1 MQLLTNFKIED
12 YHLILLAFGLATVS
26 MAYIP
31 ILAER
36 LKITFAPLVLCL
48 GFLLY
53 YLQVPVQWPQPL
65 WDQKWVKIITEIIVV
80 ISLMGAGLKIGI
92 RYGVQSWKNT
102 LRLIHTTMPLYI
114 AGIFLLGKYMLNLD
128 GASALLLAAVCA
140 PTDPVLAS
148 DLQLRKHETEGKKN
162 TGMRYLLTAEAGLND
177 GFAFPFVYLAI
188 LWSKQN
194 NFADIDVANWFGFYF
209 LYKILIGVAVGILI
223 GYLYSL
229 SISKTE
235 SNNKDKV
242 LSGFVGVVLALA
254 AFALAEV
261 VSGYG
266 FLSAFFGGLFAQY
279 HYHKKENS
287 DEGKDEILIF
297 TDELEKLLI
306 VVWILLFGGFV
317 VSGIFEYI
325 SLQGVV
331 AVFIIVLVLRPLC
344 GRVALINTKFSNK
357 KKWAISFFGV
367 KGVGSFFYLSY
378 AIYEGNFT
386 TAPQLYALVTAAV
399 VISIVVHGLTGP
411 RVIDY
416 FRKKN
421 PG

>member
-1 MQLLTNFKIED
+1 MQLLTTIKIED
-12 YHLILLAFGLATVS
+12 YHLILLAFGLAAVS

-31 ILAER
+31 ILSKY
-36 LKITFAPLVLCL
+36 LKITFAPIVLCL
-48 GFLLY
+48 GFLFY
-53 YLQVPVQWPQPL
+53 YLQVPVHWPQPL

-92 RYGVQSWKNT
+92 RYSLQSWKNT
-102 LRLIHTTMPLYI
+102 LRLIHTAMPLYI
-114 AGIFLLGKYMLNLD
+114 AGIFILGKYMLNLD

-148 DLQLRKHETEGKKN
+148 DLQLQKEETEGKKN

-177 GFAFPFVYLAI
+177 GLAFPFVYLAI
-188 LWSKQN
+188 LWSKES
-194 NFADIDVANWFGFYF
+194 NFLQIDLAHWFGYYF
-209 LYKILIGVAVGILI
+209 LYKIIIGVAVGLLM

-229 SISKTE
+229 SISKTN
-235 SNNKDKV
+235 SKNRDKI

-254 AFALAEV
+254 SFAMAEV
-261 VSGYG
+261 LSGYG
-266 FLSAFFGGLFAQY
+266 FLSAFFCGLFAQY
-279 HYHKKENS
+279 HYHKKDNK
-287 DEGKDEILIF
+287 DANKDEIITF
-297 TDELEKLLI
+297 NDELEKLLI
-306 VVWILLFGGFV
+306 VIWTLLFGGFV
-317 VSGIFEYI
+317 VSGILEYI
-325 SLQGVV
+325 SLQGVIV
-331 AVFIIVLVLRPLC
+331 AFIIVLVLRPLC
-344 GRVALINTKFSNK
+344 GRLALLNTKFTNK

-367 KGVGSFFYLSY
+367 RGVGSFFYLSY

-399 VISIVVHGLTGP
+399 VISTVIHGVTGP